1 MIHGH
6 PGIDRMVETLRKMY
20 YFPGM
25 RKEIEDYIRRCT
37 VCRRSKN
44 DKHKPYGLLQ
54 PLDVPTRPWQAIAVD
69 FIVRLPAS
77 QEPTAEEMY
86 DGIMVV
92 VDRFSK
98 IGHFIPYKET
108 FSATDIAYLMT
119 RNVFAYHRLSRDNHV
134 RQRQP
139 LYVQLLA
146 SPNVTVGSET
156 ADEHRVPPPVR
167 W

>member
-98 IGHFIPYKET
+98 MGHFIPYKET

-119 RNVFAYHRLSRDNHV
+119 RNVFAYHRLSETITSDRDSLFTSNFWQV
-134 RQRQP
+134 
-139 LYVQLLA
+139 LM
-146 SPNVTVGSET
+146 
-156 ADEHRVPPPVR
+156 
-167 W
+167 